1 MIYNTNQEAK
11 RIAAHFLIA
20 QAVFTPQIALLH
32 TSYFTIR
39 SGGKT
44 LVTFLFDSV
53 FMWVVSVPL
62 AYLLSRFTDIYVV
75 WIFVFL
81 QMADWI
87 KCTIG
92 VVLVHKGVW
101 MNNIVSDE

>member
-1 MIYNTNQEAK
+1 MIYKTTPEAK
-11 RIAAHFLIA
+11 RLAAQFLIA

-39 SGGKT
+39 SGGRT
-44 LVTFLFDSV
+44 VITFLFDSV
-53 FMWVVSVPL
+53 FMWVVSAPV
-62 AYLLSRFTDIYVV
+62 AFLLSRFTNLYVV

-87 KCTIG
+87 KCVIG
-92 VVLVHKGVW
+92 IVLVRKGVW
-101 MNNIVSDE
+101 MNNIVSE